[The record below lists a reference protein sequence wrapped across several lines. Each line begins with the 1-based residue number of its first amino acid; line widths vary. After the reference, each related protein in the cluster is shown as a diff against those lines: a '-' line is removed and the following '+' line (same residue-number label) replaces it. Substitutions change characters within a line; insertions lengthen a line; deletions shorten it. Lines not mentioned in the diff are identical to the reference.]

1 MRDRSFIVTGANSGL
16 GLETALALAS
26 NPSALIVL
34 ACRDPQR
41 GAGAVER
48 VRAAG
53 GEAVL
58 LPLDL
63 TSQQSVRAFVEQ
75 FRTAQLPPLAGIVCN
90 AGISNT
96 ITPRRT
102 EEGFETTFAVNHL
115 NHYLLV
121 RLLHDDMARGGRI
134 TFVSSSG
141 HDPEQRTGMPAPS
154 FATVEDLARDFE
166 EGRSAG
172 LRRYT
177 SSKLC
182 NVLCAYEL
190 SRRLTAAA
198 DERFW
203 SIRVNVM
210 DPGLM
215 TDTDLGRS
223 LPKLVQWLIRWS
235 APVARLFTENV
246 YSARTSGARLA
257 ALTQGANDGPDGCY
271 FSNGKPA
278 KSSAMSYDERLQREL
293 WESSGRMT
301 GLKADL

>member
-1 MRDRSFIVTGANSGL
+1 MRDRSFIVTGATSGL

-26 NPSALIVL
+26 DPSALVVL
-34 ACRDPQR
+34 ACRDPHR

-48 VRAAG
+48 VHAAG

-63 TSQQSVRAFVEQ
+63 TSERSVREFVVR
-75 FRTAQLPPLAGIVCN
+75 FRASPLPPLAGIVCN

-96 ITPRRT
+96 MTPQRT

-121 RLLHDDMARGGRI
+121 RLLLDNLAHGGRI

-141 HDPEQRTGMPAPS
+141 HDPEQRTGMPAPA
-154 FATVEDLARDFE
+154 FTRAEDLAHDFE
-166 EGRSAG
+166 DGRAAG

-182 NVLCAYEL
+182 NILCAYEL
-190 SRRLTAAA
+190 SRRLAAIP
-198 DERFW
+198 DERLS

-215 TDTDLGRS
+215 ADTDLGRS
-223 LPKLVQWLIRWS
+223 LPRLIQWLIRWS

-257 ALTQGANDGPDGCY
+257 ALTQDARGGPDGCY
-271 FSNGKPA
+271 FSNGRPA
-278 KSSAMSYDERLQREL
+278 KSSAISYNERLQREL
-293 WESSGRMT
+293 WESSARMT
-301 GLKADL
+301 GLKAAL